1 METIIFIGIQAS
13 GKSTFYKENFFQTH
27 LRISLDMLKTR
38 NKEGRLIE
46 TCFATRQKFVVD
58 NTNTTTDERKKY
70 IEQAKINKYKVIG
83 YYFQSNIAECIKR
96 NNNRFG
102 KSKIPEIGIKGTY
115 SKLEL
120 PNMNEGF
127 DELFYVSISSDGFV
141 IKEWK
146 DEV

>member
-58 NTNTTTDERKKY
+58 NTNPTSDERKRY

-96 NNNRFG
+96 NKSRIG

-127 DELFYVSISSDGFV
+127 DELFYVSISSDGFI